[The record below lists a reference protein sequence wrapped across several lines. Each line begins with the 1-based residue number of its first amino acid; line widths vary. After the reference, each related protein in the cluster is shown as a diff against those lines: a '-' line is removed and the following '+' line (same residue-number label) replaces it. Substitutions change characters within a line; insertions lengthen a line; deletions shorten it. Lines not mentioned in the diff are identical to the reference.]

1 MKVRPQ
7 NKIKLTL
14 MWWVIFCWHR
24 WLGSNSLFNLTFFFY
39 STNSQTR
46 MCWYTFWFSRRLM
59 YTMPLSRNVL
69 RFANGQSKADPTH
82 TLNCYKLNVFISK
95 FLISLKY
102 SFFHFMFYPFAIRT
116 FFLCLSQVLTVNN
129 GKWRPLPKV
138 LRKMKDFAVV
148 NLAIF
153 LMCFHLTLHL
163 ASAGW
168 LGKW

>member
-39 STNSQTR
+39 FTNSQTQ

-95 FLISLKY
+95 FLISLKH

-116 FFLCLSQVLTVNN
+116 FSLSVSLRYLLSTT
-129 GKWRPLPKV
+129 GSGGHYWRCWGRWRILLLWTWPYSSCA
-138 LRKMKDFAVV
+138 F
-148 NLAIF
+148 I
-153 LMCFHLTLHL
+153 
-163 ASAGW
+163 
-168 LGKW
+168 